1 MILFKRISYKNFL
14 STGNQPI
21 EVALDMSQTTLVVG
35 TNGTGK
41 STLLDALCFVL
52 FNRPFRIIKKEQM
65 VNTINGGDCVVE
77 CEFDVG
83 TKNYIIRRG
92 IKPNL
97 FEIFCDGKLINQDAN
112 NVDYQKYLESNIM
125 KLNYRSF
132 IQVVLLGS
140 SSYEPFMKMKPRYR
154 REVVEEILDIRVFG
168 LMDLILRSQQSDLQ
182 KKLTE
187 VRHQCELIKTK
198 YETEAKYLKTLE
210 TKGSDNQKAQQNKL
224 EENNKNR
231 LEYET
236 KLQKLN
242 EQIAVSQNELSGQDV
257 AQKKV
262 KELEKYETKIEQNL
276 DTHKKTL
283 KFFKENDT
291 CPVCTQSIDETF
303 KEEKCNHETTTIS
316 KLESGL
322 SQLVEELTKQ
332 EEKLTAFGKVSN
344 KIQDMN
350 VNLAKITAS
359 LESLKNHSD
368 QIQQEISISENRDVD
383 IESIKQSLSDM
394 SADLGVADANLTDV
408 QEEKDYVDVLRE
420 ILNDKGAKAQIIRK
434 YVPIM
439 NALINKYLQSM
450 DFYISF
456 NLDEEFNETVKSRFR
471 DTFNYNN
478 FSEGEKMR
486 IDLAL
491 LFTWRDIARMKN
503 STNTNLLILDE
514 IFDSSL
520 DGQGT
525 DDFFKIIK
533 TLEKENIFIISHKGD
548 ILFDKFTNIIK
559 FEKHQN
565 FTQLG
570 TIWKN

>member
-1 MILFKRISYKNFL
+1 MITFKRLQYKNFL

-21 EVALDMSQTTLVVG
+21 VVNLDMSQTTLIVG
-35 TNGTGK
+35 TNGSGK

-52 FNRPFRIIKKEQM
+52 FNKPFRIIKKDQM
-65 VNTINGGDCVVE
+65 VNTINAGDCMVE
-77 CEFDVG
+77 VDFEVG
-83 TKNYIIRRG
+83 TKKYKIRRG
-92 IKPNL
+92 IKPNI
-97 FEIFCDGKLINQDAN
+97 FEIFQNGTLLNQDASTI
-112 NVDYQKYLESNIM
+112 DYQKYLEQNIM

-187 VRHQCELIKTK
+187 VRHQCELIKSK
-198 YETEAKYLKTLE
+198 YETEAKYLKSLE
-210 TKGSDNQKAQQNKL
+210 DQGTDFQTGKQKSLEKNRQSETEYREKIKQLNIDIENTNSLLVDKDKVKGQYNKL
-224 EENNKNR
+224 TKLEGKIENN
-231 LEYET
+231 
-236 KLQKLN
+236 
-242 EQIAVSQNELSGQDV
+242 LS
-257 AQKKV
+257 
-262 KELEKYETKIEQNL
+262 N
-276 DTHKKTL
+276 HKKTL
-283 KFFKENDT
+283 DFFLNNDN
-291 CPVCTQSIDETF
+291 CPTCTQPIEEEF
-303 KEEKCNHETTTIS
+303 KSKKRTEETTTIQ
-316 KLESGL
+316 KLETGL
-322 SQLVEELTKQ
+322 EELLQEITKT
-332 EEKLTAFGKVSN
+332 EEKVTEMSGVSQ

-350 VNLAKITAS
+350 VEVAKIETSLQALKTSSDSIHEEILMSKNRDSDITTIKLELNELSKSLVEADEALAKVNEEKS
-359 LESLKNHSD
+359 Y
-368 QIQQEISISENRDVD
+368 VD
-383 IESIKQSLSDM
+383 I
-394 SADLGVADANLTDV
+394 
-408 QEEKDYVDVLRE
+408 LRE

-439 NALINKYLQSM
+439 NSLINKYLQAM

-456 NLDEEFNETVKSRFR
+456 VLDEEFNETVKSRFR
-471 DTFNYNN
+471 DNFNYNN

-533 TLEKENIFIISHKGD
+533 TLTKENIFIISHKGD
-548 ILFDKFTNIIK
+548 ILFDKFAHIIK
-559 FEKHQN
+559 YEKHNN

-570 TIWKN
+570 TV

>member
-65 VNTINGGDCVVE
+65 VNTINGGDCLVE

-83 TKNYIIRRG
+83 TKNYIVRRG

-112 NVDYQKYLESNIM
+112 NVDYQKYLETNIM

-210 TKGSDNQKAQQNKL
+210 AKGNDNQRAQQNKL

-291 CPVCTQSIDETF
+291 CPVCTQSIDKTF

-359 LESLKNHSD
+359 LESLKKHSD

-570 TIWKN
+570 TI

>member
-1 MILFKRISYKNFL
+1 MILFKRLSYKNFL
-14 STGNQPI
+14 SSGNQPI
-21 EVALDMSQTTLVVG
+21 EIALDMSQTTLIVG
-35 TNGTGK
+35 TNGSGK

-52 FNRPFRIIKKEQM
+52 FNKPFRIIKKEQM
-65 VNTINGGDCVVE
+65 VNTINQSDCMVE
-77 CEFDVG
+77 VEFDVG
-83 TKNYIIRRG
+83 TKNYLIRRG

-112 NVDYQKYLESNIM
+112 NIDYQKYLEQNIM

-187 VRHQCELIKTK
+187 VRHQAELIKTK

-210 TKGSDNQKAQQNKL
+210 AKGSDNQRVQQNKL
-224 EENNKNR
+224 EQNEKNR
-231 LEYET
+231 LEYDK
-236 KLQKLN
+236 KLQSLN
-242 EQIAVSQNELSGQDV
+242 EAIAVSQNELSGQETV
-257 AQKKV
+257 SKKI

-291 CPVCTQSIDETF
+291 CPVCTQSIDTKF

-322 SQLVEELTKQ
+322 SQLVGELSKQ
-332 EEKLTAFGKVSN
+332 EEKITAYGKISN
-344 KIQDMN
+344 KIQTMN
-350 VNLAKITAS
+350 VEIAKITSS
-359 LESLKNHSD
+359 LESLKRHSD
-368 QIQQEISISENRDVD
+368 QIQQEISTSQERDTD
-383 IESIKQSLSDM
+383 IENIELELEKMKVDLKDAEINLSK
-394 SADLGVADANLTDV
+394 V

-439 NALINKYLQSM
+439 NALINKYLQAM

-559 FEKHQN
+559 YEKVQN

-570 TIWKN
+570 TI

>member
-1 MILFKRISYKNFL
+1 MILFKRLNYKNFL
-14 STGNQPI
+14 SSGNQPI
-21 EVALDMSQTTLVVG
+21 IIDLDKSQMTLIVG
-35 TNGTGK
+35 TNGSGK

-65 VNTINGGDCVVE
+65 VNTINNADCMVE
-77 CEFDVG
+77 VDFDVG
-83 TKNYIIRRG
+83 TKSYKVRRG

-97 FEIFCDGKLINQDAN
+97 FEIFCDGKKLNQDAN
-112 NVDYQKYLESNIM
+112 NIDYQKYLEQNIM

-210 TKGSDNQKAQQNKL
+210 AKGTDNQTVALKKL
-224 EENNKNR
+224 EENKQNKLIYDR
-231 LEYET
+231 
-236 KLQKLN
+236 KLQSLN
-242 EQIAVSQNELSGQDV
+242 EAIAISQ
-257 AQKKV
+257 
-262 KELEKYETKIEQNL
+262 KELNGKETTEKKLKELTKFETKIEQNL
-276 DTHKKTL
+276 DTHKKSLT
-283 KFFKENDT
+283 FFSENDN
-291 CPVCTQSIDETF
+291 CPVCTQKIDDQF
-303 KEEKCNHETTTIS
+303 KATKCEHEKNTIT
-316 KLESGL
+316 KLEKGL
-322 SQLVEELTKQ
+322 VQLVEEISKQ
-332 EEKLTAFGKVSN
+332 EQKVSAFTKVSD
-344 KIQDMN
+344 KISDIRLQI
-350 VNLAKITAS
+350 AKVSSS
-359 LESLKNHSD
+359 LESLKTQSD
-368 QIQQEISISENRDVD
+368 QIQQDINRVNEKDVD
-383 IESIKQSLSDM
+383 IESIEL
-394 SADLGVADANLTDV
+394 DLEKMKVDLKNAEIDLDKV
-408 QEEKDYVDVLRE
+408 QEEKGYVDILRE

-439 NALINKYLQSM
+439 NSLINKYLQAM

-559 FEKHQN
+559 YEKVQN

-570 TIWKN
+570 TI

>member
-1 MILFKRISYKNFL
+1 M
-14 STGNQPI
+14 PI
-21 EVALDMSQTTLVVG
+21 EIALDMSQTTLVVG
-35 TNGTGK
+35 TNGAGK

-65 VNTINGGDCVVE
+65 VNTINQSDCIVE
-77 CEFDVG
+77 CEFAVG
-83 TKNYIIRRG
+83 TKNYIVRRG

-97 FEIFCDGKLINQDAN
+97 FEIFCNGKLINQDAN
-112 NVDYQKYLESNIM
+112 NIDYQKYLEQNIM

-210 TKGSDNQKAQQNKL
+210 AKGSDNQKVQQNKL
-224 EENNKNR
+224 EENNKNKI
-231 LEYET
+231 EYER
-236 KLQKLN
+236 KLQELN
-242 EQIAVSQNELSGQDV
+242 EQIAISQNELNGQDTV
-257 AQKKV
+257 QKKV
-262 KELEKYETKIEQNL
+262 KDLEKYETKIEQNL

-291 CPVCTQSIDETF
+291 CPVCTQSIDTDF

-332 EEKLTAFGKVSN
+332 EEKLTGYGKIST
-344 KIQDMN
+344 KIQSMN
-350 VNLAKITAS
+350 VEIAKVTSS
-359 LESLKNHSD
+359 LESLKRHSD
-368 QIQQEISISENRDVD
+368 QIQQEISTSQERDSD
-383 IESIKQSLSDM
+383 IESIELELEKM
-394 SADLGVADANLTDV
+394 KADLKQAEIDLSKV

-570 TIWKN
+570 TI

>member
-1 MILFKRISYKNFL
+1 MITFKRLKYKNFL
-14 STGNQPI
+14 SSGNVPI
-21 EVALDMSQTTLVVG
+21 EIELNNSQTTLIIG
-35 TNGTGK
+35 TNGSGK

-52 FNRPFRIIKKEQM
+52 FNKPFRIIKKEQM
-65 VNTINGGDCVVE
+65 VNTINNADCIVE
-77 CEFDVG
+77 VEFDVG
-83 TKNYIIRRG
+83 TNQYKIIRG

-97 FEIFCDGKLINQDAN
+97 FEIYKNGTMINQDASTI
-112 NVDYQKYLESNIM
+112 DYQKYLETNIM

-182 KKLTE
+182 KKMVE
-187 VRHQCELIKTK
+187 VRHQCDLIKTK
-198 YETEAKYLKTLE
+198 YETEAKYLATLE
-210 TKGSDNQKAQQNKL
+210 TKGSDNLTVQQNKIV
-224 EENNKNR
+224 ENDGNR
-231 LEYET
+231 VKYEQ

-242 EQIAVSQNELSGQDV
+242 EDIAVSQNALNGQDTT
-257 AQKKV
+257 AKKV
-262 KELEKYETKIEQNL
+262 KELEKFETKIEHNIS
-276 DTHKKTL
+276 THKKTL
-283 KFFKENDT
+283 GFFKDNDT
-291 CPVCTQSIDETF
+291 CPVCTQSIDENF
-303 KEEKCNHETTTIS
+303 KEEKCNHETSTIS

-322 SQLVEELTKQ
+322 KQLVGELNIH
-332 EEKLTAFGKVSN
+332 EEKMTQFSQMSN
-344 KIQDMN
+344 KISEMN
-350 VNLAKITAS
+350 VEIAKINGS
-359 LESLKNHSD
+359 LSALKKHSD
-368 QIQQEISISENRDVD
+368 QIQLEISTASQKDGD
-383 IESIKQSLSDM
+383 IEKIELELEQMKVDLAE
-394 SADLGVADANLTDV
+394 ADEKLKGV

-420 ILNDKGAKAQIIRK
+420 ILNDKGAKANIIRK

-439 NALINKYLQSM
+439 NQLINKYLQSM

-456 NLDEEFNETVKSRFR
+456 HLDEEFNETVKSRFR

-520 DGQGT
+520 DNSGT

-533 TLEKENIFIISHKGD
+533 GCTKENIFIISHKGD
-548 ILFDKFTNIIK
+548 ILFDRFTNIIK
-559 FEKHQN
+559 YEKVKN
-565 FTQLG
+565 FTRLE
-570 TIWKN
+570 NV

>member
-1 MILFKRISYKNFL
+1 MITFKRISYKNFL

-21 EVALDMSQTTLVVG
+21 EIDLSISQTTLIVG

-65 VNTINGGDCVVE
+65 VNTINNGDCIVE
-77 CEFDVG
+77 VEFDVG

-97 FEIFCDGKLINQDAN
+97 FEIFCNGKLINQDAN
-112 NVDYQKYLESNIM
+112 NVDYQKYLETNIM

-187 VRHQCELIKTK
+187 VRHQAELIKTK
-198 YETEAKYLKTLE
+198 YETEAKYLTTLE
-210 TKGSDNQKAQQNKL
+210 TKGSDNLTVQQNKIVQND
-224 EENNKNR
+224 ENR
-231 LEYET
+231 LKYEQ
-236 KLQKLN
+236 KLQSLN
-242 EQIAVSQNELSGQDV
+242 EAIAVSQNSLIDQDTT
-257 AQKKV
+257 AKKV
-262 KELEKYETKIEQNL
+262 KDLEKFETKIEQNIS
-276 DTHKKTL
+276 THKKTL
-283 KFFKENDT
+283 DFFKDNDT
-291 CPVCTQSIDETF
+291 CPVCTQSIDANF

-322 SQLVEELTKQ
+322 KQLVEELGGH
-332 EEKLTAFGKVSN
+332 EEKMTQFNQMSN
-344 KIQDMN
+344 KITEMN
-350 VNLAKITAS
+350 VEIAKINGS
-359 LESLKNHSD
+359 LSALKKHSD
-368 QIQQEISISENRDVD
+368 QIQLEISTASQKDSD
-383 IESIKQSLSDM
+383 IEKIELELEQMKVDLAE
-394 SADLGVADANLTDV
+394 ADEKLKGV

-420 ILNDKGAKAQIIRK
+420 ILNDKGAKANIIRK

-439 NALINKYLQSM
+439 NQLINKYLQSM

-533 TLEKENIFIISHKGD
+533 GLEKENIFIISHKGD
-548 ILFDKFTNIIK
+548 ILFDRFTNIIK

-570 TIWKN
+570 TI

>member
-1 MILFKRISYKNFL
+1 MILFKRLTYKNFL
-14 STGNQPI
+14 SSGNVPI
-21 EVALDMSQTTLVVG
+21 VVNLDMSQTTLIVG
-35 TNGTGK
+35 TNGSGK

-65 VNTINGGDCVVE
+65 VNTINNADCVVE
-77 CEFDVG
+77 VDFEVG
-83 TKNYIIRRG
+83 TKKFKVRRG
-92 IKPNL
+92 IKPNI
-97 FEIFCDGKLINQDAN
+97 FEIFCDGKKLNQDAN
-112 NVDYQKYLESNIM
+112 NIDYQKYLEQNIM

-210 TKGSDNQKAQQNKL
+210 TKGSDNQKVQQNKL
-224 EENNKNR
+224 QENEDNR
-231 LEYET
+231 LKYAK
-236 KLQKLN
+236 KLQSLN
-242 EQIAVSQNELSGQDV
+242 EAIAVSQNELSGQKETE
-257 AQKKV
+257 KKL
-262 KELEKYETKIEQNL
+262 KELEKLETKIEQNL
-276 DTHKKTL
+276 DTHKKSLT
-283 KFFKENDT
+283 FFEENDN
-291 CPVCTQSIDETF
+291 CPVCTQKIDDQF
-303 KEEKCNHETTTIS
+303 KEEKCEHEKGTIT

-322 SQLVEELTKQ
+322 VQLVEEISKQ
-332 EEKLTAFGKVSN
+332 EQKVSTFSKVSN
-344 KIQDMN
+344 KISDMN
-350 VNLAKITAS
+350 VEIAKITSS

-368 QIQQEISISENRDVD
+368 QIQDDINRLGERDTD
-383 IESIKQSLSDM
+383 IESIELELEKM
-394 SADLGVADANLTDV
+394 SIDLKEAEVNLDKV
-408 QEEKDYVDVLRE
+408 QEEKGYVDVLRE
-420 ILNDKGAKAQIIRK
+420 ILNDKGAKATIIRK

-439 NALINKYLQSM
+439 NSLINKYLQAM

-570 TIWKN
+570 TI

>member
-1 MILFKRISYKNFL
+1 MITFKRISYKNFL

-21 EVALDMSQTTLVVG
+21 VVDLNMSQTTLVVG
-35 TNGTGK
+35 TNGSGK

-65 VNTINGGDCVVE
+65 VNTINNGDCVVE
-77 CEFDVG
+77 VDFQVG
-83 TKNYIIRRG
+83 TKEYKVRRS
-92 IKPNL
+92 IKPNN
-97 FEIFCDGKLINQDAN
+97 FEIYCNGKMINQDASN
-112 NVDYQKYLESNIM
+112 IDYQKYLEQNIM

-168 LMDLILRSQQSDLQ
+168 LMDLILRSKQSDLQ
-182 KKLTE
+182 KTHTE

-198 YETEAKYLKTLE
+198 YETEAKYLNSLQAQ
-210 TKGSDNQKAQQNKL
+210 GSDTRKVSQEKL
-224 EENNKNR
+224 KENEQNR
-231 LEYET
+231 LEYD
-236 KLQKLN
+236 KKLN
-242 EQIAVSQNELSGQDV
+242 SLNEAIAVSQNQLSGKENTE
-257 AQKKV
+257 KKL
-262 KELEKYETKIEQNL
+262 KELEKLETKIEQNL

-283 KFFKENDT
+283 KFFSENDT
-291 CPVCTQSIDETF
+291 CPVCTQSIDQQF
-303 KEEKCNHETTTIS
+303 KETKCNHETTKIS
-316 KLESGL
+316 KLELGL

-332 EEKLTAFGKVSN
+332 SEKVNAFGKISQ

-350 VNLAKITAS
+350 LEIAKITSS
-359 LESLKNHSD
+359 LESLKRHSD
-368 QIQQEISISENRDVD
+368 SIQSDLSNRNQQEVD
-383 IESIKQSLSDM
+383 IESIELELEKLRQDLKVAEINLSK
-394 SADLGVADANLTDV
+394 V
-408 QEEKDYVDVLRE
+408 QEEKGYVDILRE
-420 ILNDKGAKAQIIRK
+420 ILNDKGAKANIIRK

-439 NALINKYLQSM
+439 NQLINKYLQAM
-450 DFYISF
+450 DFFISF

-559 FEKHQN
+559 FEKVQN

-570 TIWKN
+570 TI

>member
-14 STGNQPI
+14 SSGNMPI
-21 EVALDMSQTTLVVG
+21 EIALDMSQTTLVVG
-35 TNGTGK
+35 TNGAGK

-65 VNTINGGDCVVE
+65 VNTINQSDCIVE
-77 CEFDVG
+77 CEFAVG
-83 TKNYIIRRG
+83 TKNYIVRRG

-97 FEIFCDGKLINQDAN
+97 FEIFCNGKLINQDAN
-112 NVDYQKYLESNIM
+112 NIDYQKYLEQNIM

-168 LMDLILRSQQSDLQ
+168 LMDLILRSQQRDLQ

-198 YETEAKYLKTLE
+198 YETEAKYLNTLE
-210 TKGSDNQKAQQNKL
+210 TKGSDNQKVQQNKL
-224 EENNKNR
+224 KENNKNKI
-231 LEYET
+231 EYER
-236 KLQKLN
+236 KLQELN
-242 EQIAVSQNELSGQDV
+242 EQIAISQNELKGKDKV
-257 AQKKV
+257 DNKLRELQKI
-262 KELEKYETKIEQNL
+262 ETKIETNL
-276 DTHKKTL
+276 NNHKKTL
-283 KFFKENDT
+283 EFFKENDT
-291 CPVCTQSIDETF
+291 CPTCTQQIEEEF
-303 KEEKCNHETTTIS
+303 KVQKCQHEDGTIS
-316 KLESGL
+316 KLEKGL
-322 SQLVEELTKQ
+322 QQLVEEISTQ
-332 EEKLTAFGKVSN
+332 EQRVNNFSQVTN
-344 KIQDMN
+344 RIQDMKLS
-350 VNLAKITAS
+350 VAKIGSS
-359 LESLKNHSD
+359 LESLKIQSD
-368 QIQQEISISENRDVD
+368 QIQQDIATAGERDND
-383 IESIKQSLSDM
+383 IEAIELELEQMRTNLKQ
-394 SADLGVADANLTDV
+394 AEIDLNKV

-570 TIWKN
+570 TI